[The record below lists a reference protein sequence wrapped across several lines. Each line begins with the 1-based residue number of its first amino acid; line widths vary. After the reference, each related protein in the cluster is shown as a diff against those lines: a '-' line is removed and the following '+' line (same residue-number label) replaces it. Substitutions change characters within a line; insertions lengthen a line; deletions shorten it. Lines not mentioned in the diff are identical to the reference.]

1 MPDKLAVFDLDGTLC
16 DAGTLAVSAA
26 TIAALDHLKA
36 TGVLP
41 IVASGRSYY
50 EVKDLLE
57 LLDLHTFILA
67 NGCYIVYHDQVIQNY
82 QFPTAAI
89 EDVLAV
95 ATAHHDAVGFFNQR
109 GFAIS
114 EMTPLT
120 RQHVARMR
128 VTNVPI
134 DRYYY
139 RHAPVNFLNLYMT
152 GEKYAAYQARFKDQL
167 SILRYAPDAV
177 DVMPTTVSKASGIL
191 KIKARLHQ
199 PSAPVYV
206 FGDQN
211 NDLSMFDLADYGIA
225 MRQSSA
231 PLKQKAAY
239 VATSAHGVLEGLKH
253 YQLIK

>member
-1 MPDKLAVFDLDGTLC
+1 
-16 DAGTLAVSAA
+16 
-26 TIAALDHLKA
+26 
-36 TGVLP
+36 
-41 IVASGRSYY
+41 
-50 EVKDLLE
+50 
-57 LLDLHTFILA
+57 
-67 NGCYIVYHDQVIQNY
+67 
-82 QFPTAAI
+82 
-89 EDVLAV
+89 
-95 ATAHHDAVGFFNQR
+95 
-109 GFAIS
+109 
-114 EMTPLT
+114 
-120 RQHVARMR
+120 
-128 VTNVPI
+128 
-134 DRYYY
+134 
-139 RHAPVNFLNLYMT
+139 MT
-152 GEKYAAYQARFKDQL
+152 GEKDAAYQAQFKDQL

-225 MRQSSA
+225 MRQSSD